1 MNKLFNALT
10 YSMLLLVMF
19 PNALQAQ
26 AIADSKGNYYRNE
39 TDVQAPSRFSKLSS
53 GSLWRVVVD
62 ELNCRQDKSIF
73 SPVIRTYLAN
83 ALLEV
88 EVYRGGSDEV
98 NVNPLDLNGKPW
110 MPVRGKD
117 SEDVCYVRANSRF
130 IQPATLK

>member
-1 MNKLFNALT
+1 MNTLLNTLT
-10 YSMLLLVMF
+10 YSMLLLVML

-26 AIADSKGNYYRNE
+26 AIADSEGNYYRNE
-39 TDVQAPSRFSKLSS
+39 TDVQATSRFSKLSS

-73 SPVIRTYLAN
+73 SPVNRTYRAN

-98 NVNPLDLNGKPW
+98 HVNPLDLYGKPW

-130 IQPATLK
+130 IQPATLN